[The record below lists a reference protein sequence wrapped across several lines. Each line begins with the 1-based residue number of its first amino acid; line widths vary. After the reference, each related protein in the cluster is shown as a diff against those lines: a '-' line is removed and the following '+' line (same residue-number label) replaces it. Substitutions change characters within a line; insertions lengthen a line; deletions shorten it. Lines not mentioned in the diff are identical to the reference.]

1 MKINL
6 NFITEASWQD
16 LYGINDEFSFKL
28 IKITNFWRRI
38 RKLLQIMDKFSIF
51 FRSRVKTSAANEPIY
66 TNDAKFELWRSNEP
80 GRPDKPKFRPITGRL
95 SSAKSTS
102 AQPHTAQG
110 RIHGKKIS
118 IFGLVSRFIAC
129 DSKFRFF
136 TKLKRSILEK
146 N

>member
-1 MKINL
+1 M
-6 NFITEASWQD
+6 
-16 LYGINDEFSFKL
+16 
-28 IKITNFWRRI
+28 
-38 RKLLQIMDKFSIF
+38 

-110 RIHGKKIS
+110 RIHGMKIS

-136 TKLKRSILEK
+136 TKLKKSILEK
-146 N
+146 NLINQLRNFNFAPVEELKQYIATDSKNNNLYDLLLKCQI